1 MFQPTFFTPLDIK
14 SLNILLECLTL
25 LDQHYLYENPH
36 TPSLYTSGVRYQM
49 EPQGVE
55 EWLTIPEL
63 LSRKVGDCEDLA
75 CWLAAEYR
83 IKGYNAVA
91 FAARV
96 PNRGPKP
103 LYHVRVRLHNGREIE
118 DPSRALGMPA
128 PDGAR

>member
-1 MFQPTFFTPLDIK
+1 MFCPTFFTPLDVK

-25 LDQHYLYENPH
+25 LNQHYLYENPS
-36 TPSLYTSGVRYQM
+36 TPQLYRSGVRYQM
-49 EPQGVE
+49 EPPGSE
-55 EWLTIPEL
+55 DWLTIPEV
-63 LSRKVGDCEDLA
+63 LSRGVGDCEDLA

-83 IKGYNAVA
+83 NQGYIAQP

-103 LYHVRVRLHNGREIE
+103 LYHVRVRLHGGKQIV

-128 PDGAR
+128 P